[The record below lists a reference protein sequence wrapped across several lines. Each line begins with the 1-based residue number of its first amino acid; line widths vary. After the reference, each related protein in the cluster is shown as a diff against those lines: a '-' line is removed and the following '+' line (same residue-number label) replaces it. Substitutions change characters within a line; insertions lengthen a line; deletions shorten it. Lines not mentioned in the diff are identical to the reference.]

1 MHHDREFY
9 PCDAKINMEIK
20 IWYTTLI
27 EWRIKYMTLLI
38 DAYKAFDK
46 SQYSFMRKLLT
57 NWVQKEY
64 AANFV
69 LNHENLKAF
78 SLKSKIRQTCPL
90 LSLLF
95 NTVLKVLGQLDKK
108 KKEKT
113 SR

>member
-1 MHHDREFY
+1 
-9 PCDAKINMEIK
+9 
-20 IWYTTLI
+20 
-27 EWRIKYMTLLI
+27 MTLLI
-38 DAYKAFDK
+38 DAYKAFNK